1 MATSLPENV
10 PDITAP
16 LDFFAPDILR
26 AIDEVLNQRSPEPLQ
41 ELAPAVTATGAE
53 LHFRIAR
60 RLLKYLL
67 GDDIAFP
74 GGPAESGNGQRE
86 ARISSLYGSSTTR
99 AFFAQVLKMPER
111 QVSPLIISR
120 IFSLIAWV
128 NRDHLESAVAQ
139 AQLERYVYAPTPF
152 WSPSIVL
159 GQGDYSQLGTLFDG
173 IPQDLQGWMVQ
184 FLRGKRY
191 VPVALWLQWAPPQAL
206 YQGVVAAQ
214 QSVEQ
219 PWQVLGDLVS
229 QILPNVDSHEDQQLA
244 NALVERLGSTAVD
257 GLIIRCLQAIA
268 TAGVAQVPLAA
279 DLAMPMAPDTRGTF
293 LRLVA
298 TQALDSEATGW
309 LEEPIGQARQA
320 PGMQALSLAISLRA
334 RHASLTPQQAL
345 GMAALL
351 LRPLATAHAPK
362 LEPLPDIGSLA
373 TRVPA
378 LATWSSIESA
388 EALFQ
393 SLGLAL
399 LCTTAPGTARQVL
412 RLSAHD
418 TWIALMQ
425 TASFRLFCQ
434 PLLRSM
440 GWYGS
445 GPVEQSSPRISQA
458 LLGRALVERFCT
470 GGEGV
475 RFLEQLLPG
484 TDITQYSHAG
494 LLVQISEKLA
504 QRNAGASA
512 PTLEMLR
519 YLLLRE
525 MAPELL
531 LKDLGDH
538 FCYGRSLQSVALMQ
552 NAGFLETTA
561 PGTLSRLSQDDVFA
575 TGLFL
580 AQSHDPAA
588 QAVWS
593 KARVIPALRYA
604 AAHGAITLSQGIA
617 QAPATQV
624 RQALDY
630 LKTQQDL
637 HAQEMN
643 RLLTIKS
650 PDRKQL
656 AHQMLSQ
663 AGVPPWLWSQ
673 GIDVERWPVLQQ
685 HGLSVAAS
693 YQWDR
698 KVTVGLALSRDASVE
713 ELVMMGEVYKAGE
726 PTIEEQYEQAFT
738 GFKTTL
744 IAAQGVIIRRL
755 LAQMSDADQ
764 ALLAGATSEVSR
776 VRFGQQVGYH
786 GVFIRCQP
794 GDRRS
799 DFHDHAVLPEIFF
812 EVIPAAGVARR
823 ITSRFEYLA
832 QESEST
838 GVITI
843 VEAWQ
848 HHEHSQQAEARA
860 EVTPLVDLDSD
871 AYLKGVI
878 SRSSEHLQH
887 PLTGTLQP
895 SAGLVFD
902 ADGNVQRLLDSLSK
916 AAAAQMLGQYID
928 DKKTL
933 TKHQTEW
940 EKTWEHERQLA
951 LWVARLLVPFYGCIS
966 DLRKGNHSAGVIF
979 ECSMDA
985 LFTLVPMGQF
995 LRSTATVVLRAA
1007 ELSVLS
1013 ITRVMGS
1020 ALARLTIDVATQ
1032 TTVLGLFDVLKLG
1045 VRVVRSIWEG
1055 LFVVVPALRQAAV
1068 WPALFLDGTVMAKGL
1083 YRTTDALVLSENAV
1097 RAVADG
1103 QPDTLVRNIGSA
1115 QAPDYRAL
1123 DPYTDSVFGKP
1134 LKLINGASGVELASA
1149 EHIAPGHYPPLIPA
1163 RQVAGGGYEVGI
1175 AQGCKTRVLERSNG
1189 VFDVVVDNAVYRLG
1203 HDGALRRL
1211 DVAPLSSR
1219 KPGLKEIESLC
1230 RPKRGL
1236 EEVPCASGIKLI
1248 TAAPLLDA
1256 SVSTHLGAN
1265 VSSAFEGR
1273 ELRMAHIAAQGDGAA
1288 GQTLDVLVDEGKACK
1303 WAEGPGTSSQ
1313 GAGKKLIALDEQ
1325 ERLAFALPDT
1335 VVYRQA
1341 FEGRLSTQER
1351 LGFRPEFLI
1360 TDMATVNSKV
1370 PVIELDS
1377 IAEGIDDA
1385 RTLRGIGLNVEGQRL
1400 IVIEPDN
1407 GIFYRA
1413 ATPLQAGDTRLN
1425 FTRLEVSDAA
1435 DRGLINDY
1443 LALRDQYRV
1452 VRTRPSTGL
1461 DRDNIARLL
1470 FDMLSPAE
1478 KADIPAIEQYQLTTY
1493 ERFAQWCITQ
1503 NTENDLLR
1511 FAARILTGEIEQANL
1526 VKLAKD
1532 FIVDFKP
1539 IAQRAIGEQQQII
1552 DVLNNLLPVQK
1563 SKKPWE
1569 ALNLENIGTAAAHD
1583 VIAVQL
1589 GGSNLAYLSAV
1600 TESGENLVYY
1610 ALAGGKR
1617 AKRLKLKPEVQ
1628 YPETPET
1635 LIGDVPYRDARAR
1648 MRNKEPDPAF
1658 VSLPVTRSAEKLTI
1672 TDFDRHLD
1680 AERLLATVFKEDM
1693 AGKQVARIDVF
1704 TFLDTCPSCGGFVL
1718 PRLKLDFPGADFS
1731 VTYLREY
1738 AWRKG

>member
-1 MATSLPENV
+1 MATSLPANV

-41 ELAPAVTATGAE
+41 GLAPGGTATAAE
-53 LHFRIAR
+53 QHFRVAR

-74 GGPAESGNGQRE
+74 GGPAESGNGQPE

-120 IFSLIAWV
+120 LFSLIAWI
-128 NRDHLESAVAQ
+128 NRDHLESTTAQ
-139 AQLERYVYAPTPF
+139 AQLECYVYAQTPF

-159 GQGDYSQLGTLFDG
+159 GQGEYSQLGALFDG
-173 IPQDLQGWMVQ
+173 VPQDLQGWMVQ

-191 VPVALWLQWAPPQAL
+191 VPVALWLQWVPPQAL

-229 QILPNVDSHEDQQLA
+229 QILPNVDSHEDQSLA
-244 NALVERLGSTAVD
+244 NALVERLGSTDVD
-257 GLIIRCLQAIA
+257 ALIIGCLQAIA
-268 TAGVAQVPLAA
+268 AAGVAQVPLAA

-293 LRLVA
+293 FQLVA

-309 LEEPIGQARQA
+309 LDAAIGQARQA
-320 PGMQALSLAISLRA
+320 PGMQALSLAISLHA
-334 RHASLTPQQAL
+334 RHASLTPQRAL

-351 LRPLATAHAPK
+351 LRPLATAHVPK
-362 LEPLPDIGSLA
+362 LEPLPDIASLA
-373 TRVPA
+373 KRVPG
-378 LATWSSIESA
+378 LATWSSIDSA

-393 SLGLAL
+393 ALGLAL
-399 LCTTAPGTARQVL
+399 LCTPTPGTARQVL
-412 RLSAHD
+412 RLRAHD

-445 GPVEQSSPRISQA
+445 GPAEQPSPRISQA

-470 GGEGV
+470 EGESV
-475 RFLEQLLPG
+475 RFLEQLLAG
-484 TDITQYSHAG
+484 TDITQYNHAA

-504 QRNAGASA
+504 QRNTGASA

-531 LKDLGDH
+531 VKDVADH
-538 FCYGRSLQSVALMQ
+538 FCYGRSLLSVALMQ

-561 PGTLSRLSQDDVFA
+561 PGILPRLSQDDVLA

-580 AQSHDPAA
+580 AQTHDPAA
-588 QAVWS
+588 QGAWS

-604 AAHGAITLSQGIA
+604 AAHGAITLSQGID
-617 QAPATQV
+617 QASATQV
-624 RQALDY
+624 GQALDY
-630 LKTQQDL
+630 LKEQQDL

-643 RLLTIKS
+643 CLLTIKP

-663 AGVPPWLWSQ
+663 VGVPPWLWNQ

-698 KVTVGLALSRDASVE
+698 RVTVGLGLSRDATVE
-713 ELVMMGEVYKAGE
+713 ELVMMGEVYKAGA

-738 GFKTTL
+738 SFKESL
-744 IAAQGVIIRRL
+744 IAANGVVIKRL
-755 LAQMSDADQ
+755 MAQMSDADQ

-776 VRFGQQVGYH
+776 VRFGEEVGRH
-786 GVFIRCQP
+786 GVLIRCQT

-799 DFHDHAVLPEIFF
+799 DFHDHAVLSEILF

-823 ITSRFEYLA
+823 TTNRFEYRV
-832 QESEST
+832 QESQST
-838 GVITI
+838 GVIS
-843 VEAWQ
+843 VVQAWQ
-848 HHEHSQQAEARA
+848 HHEHNQQAEARA
-860 EVTPLVDLDSD
+860 EVTPLLDLDSD
-871 AYLKGVI
+871 AYLKGVV
-878 SRSSEHLQH
+878 SRSSQHLQH
-887 PLTGTLQP
+887 PLQGTLQP
-895 SAGLVFD
+895 SAELVFA
-902 ADGNVQRLLDSLSK
+902 ADGNVQDLLESLSN

-928 DKKTL
+928 DMKVVTQ
-933 TKHQTEW
+933 HQTGW
-940 EKTWEHERQLA
+940 ERTWEHERQIA
-951 LWVARLLVPFYGCIS
+951 HWVARLLVPFYGCIA
-966 DLRKGNHSAGVIF
+966 DLRKGDHSAGVIF

-995 LRSTATVVLRAA
+995 LRSTATVVLRAT

-1013 ITRVMGS
+1013 ITRLMGN
-1020 ALARLTIDVATQ
+1020 ALARLTIDVAMQ
-1032 TTVLGLFDVLKLG
+1032 TTVLGLVDVLKLG
-1045 VRVVRSIWEG
+1045 VRLARSMWEG
-1055 LFVVVPALRQAAV
+1055 LFVVVPALRQAAA
-1068 WPALFLDGTVMAKGL
+1068 WPELFLDGTILSRGI
-1083 YRTTDALVLSENAV
+1083 YRVTDALALSDNAV
-1097 RAVADG
+1097 RAVVDG
-1103 QPDTLVRNIGSA
+1103 QSDALVRNMGSA
-1115 QAPDYRAL
+1115 EVRDYRAL
-1123 DPYTDSVFGKP
+1123 DPYTGKVFGKS
-1134 LKLINGASGVELASA
+1134 LNLISEAAGVELASA
-1149 EHIAPGHYPPLIPA
+1149 ERITPGHYPPLIVA
-1163 RQVAGGGYEVGI
+1163 RRVEGGGYEVGI
-1175 AQGCKTRVLERSNG
+1175 AQGCRVRVLEHRNG
-1189 VFDVVVDNAVYRLG
+1189 VFDVVVDDAVYRLS

-1211 DVAPLSSR
+1211 DIAPLSSR
-1219 KPGLKEIESLC
+1219 KPRLKEIESLC

-1236 EEVPCASGIKLI
+1236 EEAPCASGVKLI
-1248 TAAPLLDA
+1248 SAAPVVDA
-1256 SVSTHLGAN
+1256 SASTHLGAN
-1265 VSSAFEGR
+1265 ISWAFEGR
-1273 ELRMAHIAAQGDGAA
+1273 EFRLAHFSVQGEDAVE
-1288 GQTLDVLVDEGKACK
+1288 QTMDVLVNEGKPCK

-1313 GAGKKLIALDEQ
+1313 ASGKKLIPLNEH
-1325 ERLAFALPDT
+1325 ERLAFSLPDT
-1335 VVYRQA
+1335 VVYREA
-1341 FEGRLSTQER
+1341 FQGRLSTQVR
-1351 LGFRPEFLI
+1351 LGFRPEFLVA
-1360 TDMATVNSKV
+1360 DMATVNRKA

-1385 RTLRGIGLNVEGQRL
+1385 RTLRGIGLHFEGQSL
-1400 IVIEPDN
+1400 IVVEPDN
-1407 GIFYRA
+1407 GVFYRA
-1413 ATPLQAGDTRLN
+1413 ATPLQAGDTRVS
-1425 FTRLEVSDAA
+1425 FTRLKIANASE
-1435 DRGLINDY
+1435 RELINDY
-1443 LALRDQYRV
+1443 LALRDQYRF
-1452 VRTRPSTGL
+1452 VRTRPSAVT

-1478 KADIPAIEQYQLTTY
+1478 KAAISAIEQHQLTTY

-1503 NTENDLLR
+1503 NTDNDLLR
-1511 FAARILTGEIEQANL
+1511 FAERILTGEIAQANL

-1539 IAQRAIGEQQQII
+1539 IAQRTIGEQQQII

-1589 GGSNLAYLSAV
+1589 GGSNLAFISAV
-1600 TESGENLVYY
+1600 TESGDKSVYY

-1617 AKRLKLKPEVQ
+1617 ARRLKLKPEVEF
-1628 YPETPET
+1628 PEPPET

-1648 MRNKEPDPAF
+1648 MRDKEPDPAF

-1693 AGKQVARIDVF
+1693 AGQLVARIDVF

-1738 AWRKG
+1738 TGRKG